1 MNSLDVLKNI
11 YKPYKYTKIG
21 KSTIINTSSGD
32 YVIKQINNKTKEL
45 FSYLQSRGFSNF
57 PKIIDDT
64 RKDVTVYKYVPDI
77 VMPKEQRSL
86 DMINLVSNLH
96 NKTTYFK
103 EISQDKFKEI
113 YEDVLSNVNYYKGY
127 YSQKYDIFFKEVYHS
142 PSHYLFLVNY
152 YKLDLMLDF
161 CKQQLDSWY
170 ELAKQENTQRVAVV
184 HNNLSLDHFIKND
197 PDYLISW
204 DKSKIETPVID
215 LVKFYQ
221 NNYLDVNFKK
231 VFDKYLSNYP
241 LSAMEK
247 KLFFVLISIPPK
259 IEFDMLDEL
268 KNTRDVRTKLD
279 YVFKTEELI
288 RPYYSG
294 NKEE

>member
-32 YVIKQINNKTKEL
+32 YVIKQTNNKTKEL

-113 YEDVLSNVNYYKGY
+113 YEDVLSNVNYYKEY

-241 LSAMEK
+241 LNAMEK

-268 KNTRDVRTKLD
+268 KNTRDIRTKLD

>member
-184 HNNLSLDHFIKND
+184 HNNLSLDHFIKNN

>member
-32 YVIKQINNKTKEL
+32 YVIKQTNNKTKEL

-77 VMPKEQRSL
+77 VMSKDQRSL

-113 YEDVLSNVNYYKGY
+113 YEDVLSNVNYYKEY

-259 IEFDMLDEL
+259 IEFDMLEEL
-268 KNTRDVRTKLD
+268 KNTRDIRTKLD

-288 RPYYSG
+288 RPYYSS

>member
-32 YVIKQINNKTKEL
+32 YVIKQTNNKTKEL

-113 YEDVLSNVNYYKGY
+113 YEDVLSNVNYYKEY

-259 IEFDMLDEL
+259 IEFDMLEEL
-268 KNTRDVRTKLD
+268 KNTRDIRTKLD

-288 RPYYSG
+288 RPYYSS

>member
-113 YEDVLSNVNYYKGY
+113 YEDVLSNVNYYKEY

-241 LSAMEK
+241 LNAMEK

-268 KNTRDVRTKLD
+268 KNTRDIRTKLD

>member
-113 YEDVLSNVNYYKGY
+113 YEDVLSNVNYYKEY

-241 LSAMEK
+241 LNAMEK

>member
-113 YEDVLSNVNYYKGY
+113 YEDVLSNVNYYKEY

>member
-32 YVIKQINNKTKEL
+32 YVIKPVDNKTKEL

-64 RKDVTVYKYVPDI
+64 RKNVTVYKYVPDI

-113 YEDVLSNVNYYKGY
+113 YDDVLSNVNYYKEY
-127 YSQKYDIFFKEVYHS
+127 YNQKYDLFFKEVYHS
-142 PSHYLFLVNY
+142 PSHYLFLFNF

-161 CKQQLDSWY
+161 CRQQLDSWY

-221 NNYLDVNFKK
+221 NSYLDINFKK

-241 LSAMEK
+241 LNAMEK
-247 KLFFVLISIPPK
+247 KLFFVLISLPPK
-259 IEFDMLDEL
+259 IEFDQSDEL
-268 KNTRDVRTKLD
+268 KNTKDIRTKLD

>member
-113 YEDVLSNVNYYKGY
+113 YEDVLSNVNYYKEY

-170 ELAKQENTQRVAVV
+170 ELAKKENTQRVAVV

-241 LSAMEK
+241 LNAMEK

>member
-113 YEDVLSNVNYYKGY
+113 YEDVLSNVNYYKEY

-268 KNTRDVRTKLD
+268 KNTRNVRTKLD

>member
-32 YVIKQINNKTKEL
+32 YVIKQTNNKTKEL

-113 YEDVLSNVNYYKGY
+113 YEDVLSNVNYYKEY

-241 LSAMEK
+241 LNAMEK

-268 KNTRDVRTKLD
+268 KNTRDIRTKLD

-288 RPYYSG
+288 RPYYSS